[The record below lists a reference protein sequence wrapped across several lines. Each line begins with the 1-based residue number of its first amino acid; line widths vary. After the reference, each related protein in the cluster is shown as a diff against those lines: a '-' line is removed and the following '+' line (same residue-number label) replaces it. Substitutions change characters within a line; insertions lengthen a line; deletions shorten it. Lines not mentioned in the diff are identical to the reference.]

1 MGFQLNMLVRLSLKG
16 ETNMV
21 SLVQARVRI
30 IRLYLSSEVEEG
42 KIDWF
47 RVIKI
52 GSGILI
58 GWWLVYVLLWISAL
72 AGMVK

>member
-1 MGFQLNMLVRLSLKG
+1 MITLV
-16 ETNMV
+16 
-21 SLVQARVRI
+21 
-30 IRLYLSSEVEEG
+30 EG
-42 KIDWF
+42 KVRVIRAFLSEPEAGKVDWF

-72 AGMVK
+72 AGM

>member
-1 MGFQLNMLVRLSLKG
+1 
-16 ETNMV
+16 MV